1 MQVKEVKKEGL
12 RHDFEVQIPANDI
25 QKMVDDE
32 LVILGKTAKLP
43 GFRPGKI
50 PLDVLK
56 QKYSRHV
63 MADVLEKAVQSSSAK
78 VVQDN
83 KLKPAMQPKIEVK
96 EFDEGKDLIYS
107 MSVEVLPDFKVMD
120 LKGIKV
126 EKPVAKVEEKSI
138 NEVLENVAAQNRD
151 LQPVKPKRAAKN
163 GDVLTIDF
171 HGKRAD
177 GFEVDGM
184 HGHDHNLE
192 LGKGQFIP
200 GFEEQLVGAKEG
212 DHTHVNVTF
221 PKQYHSQD
229 LAGQDA
235 IFHVD
240 VKAIQ
245 EPKASKIDDE
255 LAKKL
260 GLDDL
265 KALKAA
271 VREQIEADYGNYTR
285 MKLKKNLL
293 DVIDAGHDFKLPQ
306 AMIDQE
312 HEHIVQ
318 QLEREAE
325 SKGEKLTDADKK
337 ELKILAERRVRLGI
351 VLAEVGNQRKV
362 EVTQQELQQAVIKE
376 AQKYPGQEKVVFD
389 YYSKNPQVL
398 ESLKAPVFEDKVIDS
413 ILEDAKVTEKSVSV
427 ADLMEDDDALPTK
440 PKAKKASSSKSK
452 PAAEKKAPAKKTAQK
467 AAKKKS

>member
-12 RHDFEVQIPANDI
+12 RHDFEVLIPANDI
-25 QKMVDDE
+25 QKMVDEE
-32 LVILGKTAKLP
+32 LVTLGKTVKLP
-43 GFRPGKI
+43 GFRPGKV

-63 MADVLEKAVQSSSAK
+63 LADVLEKAVQSSSSK
-78 VVQDN
+78 VVQNN

-107 MSVEVLPDFKVMD
+107 MSIEVLPEFKVMD
-120 LKGIKV
+120 LKGIKI
-126 EKPVAKVEEKSI
+126 EKPVAKVEDKSI
-138 NEVLENVAAQNRD
+138 NEVLENVASQNRD
-151 LQPVKPKRAAKN
+151 LQPVKPKRPAKM

-171 HGKRAD
+171 HGQRAD
-177 GFEVDGM
+177 GFEVPGM
-184 HGHDHNLE
+184 QGHDHNLE

-200 GFEEQLVGAKEG
+200 GFEEQLVGAKDG
-212 DHTHVNVTF
+212 DHVHVNVTF
-221 PKQYHSQD
+221 PEQYHSED

-235 IFHVD
+235 VFHVD

-245 EPKASKIDDE
+245 EPKTSKIDDE

-260 GLDDL
+260 GLEDL
-265 KALKAA
+265 KALKTA
-271 VREQIEADYGNYTR
+271 VKEQIEADYGNYTR

-293 DVIDAGHDFKLPQ
+293 DVIDSGHDFKLPQ

-318 QLEREAE
+318 QLEKEAE
-325 SKGEKLTDADKK
+325 SNGEKLTDADKK
-337 ELKILAERRVRLGI
+337 ELKVLAERRVRLGI
-351 VLAEVGNQRKV
+351 VLAEIGNQRKI

-413 ILEDAKVTEKSVSV
+413 ILEDAKVTEKTVSV
-427 ADLMEDDDALPTK
+427 DDLMADDDELPVKGKTK
-440 PKAKKASSSKSK
+440 KEPAPKSK
-452 PAAEKKAPAKKTAQK
+452 PATEKKAPAKKTA
-467 AAKKKS
+467 KKKS

>member
-12 RHDFEVQIPANDI
+12 RHDFEVKIPANDI
-25 QKMVDDE
+25 QKMVDEE
-32 LVILGKTAKLP
+32 LATLGQKVKLP
-43 GFRPGKI
+43 GFRPGKV

-63 MADVLEKAVQSSSAK
+63 LADVLEKAVQTSSAK

-96 EFDEGKDLIYS
+96 EFDEGKDLTYT
-107 MSVEVLPDFKVMD
+107 MSVEVLPEFKLMD
-120 LKGIKV
+120 LKGVKV
-126 EKPVAKVEEKSI
+126 EKPIAKVEDKAV
-138 NEVLENVAAQNRD
+138 NEVLDNVAAQNKTFE
-151 LQPVKPKRAAKN
+151 PVKTKRAAKE
-163 GDVLTIDF
+163 GDVLKIDF

-177 GFEVDGM
+177 GFEVEGM
-184 HGHDHNLE
+184 HGHDHNLT
-192 LGKGQFIP
+192 LGSNQFIP
-200 GFEEQLVGAKEG
+200 GFEEQLIGAKEG
-212 DHTHVNVTF
+212 DKVEVKVTF
-221 PKQYHSQD
+221 PEQYHSQD

-235 IFHVD
+235 IFDVE

-245 EPKASKIDDE
+245 EAKQSKVDDE

-260 GLDDL
+260 GLEDL
-265 KALKAA
+265 KALKEA
-271 VREQIEADYGNYTR
+271 VKEQIEADYDQYTR

-293 DVIDAGHDFKLPQ
+293 DQLDEGHDFKLPE
-306 AMIDQE
+306 AMIEQE

-337 ELKILAERRVRLGI
+337 ELKSLAERRVRLGI
-351 VLAEVGNQRKV
+351 VLAEIGRERKV
-362 EVTQQELQQAVIKE
+362 EVTQQELQQAVIRE
-376 AQKYPGQEKVVFD
+376 AQKYPGQEKQVFD

-413 ILEDAKVTEKSVSV
+413 ILEDAQVTEKTVSV
-427 ADLMEDDDALPTK
+427 DELTSDDDEIPATK
-440 PKAKKASSSKSK
+440 KTASKSK
-452 PAAEKKAPAKKTAQK
+452 KSSSSAKKEPAPAKKKT